1 MSDFSLE
8 DLNLT
13 KFIPDEYDEVA
24 DALLTFAMQDSGKWK
39 ARQRIVIRKRL
50 EKVARNLTSINDR
63 FREGK
68 IDEKKY
74 RMLLRINTLAMEN
87 IEIEE
92 DLLDEQARQ
101 LVVKRGKEVVAAI
114 AHVVTGIDVRKLL
127 GLA

>member
-39 ARQRIVIRKRL
+39 SRQRIVIRKRL

-114 AHVVTGIDVRKLL
+114 AEVVTGLNVRKVL
-127 GLA
+127 GLP